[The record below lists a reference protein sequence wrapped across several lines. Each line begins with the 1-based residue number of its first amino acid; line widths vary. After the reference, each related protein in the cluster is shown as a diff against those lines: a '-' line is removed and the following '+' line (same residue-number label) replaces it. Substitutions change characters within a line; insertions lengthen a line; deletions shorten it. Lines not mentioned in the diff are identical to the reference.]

1 MDYYQ
6 NGGGAV
12 AYLSWSSPSTA
23 KTIIPQA
30 QLYSTTNHPPI
41 FFTAAG
47 QFTNGAFQMPF
58 SGLSGKSYVL
68 EATAN
73 FSNWTSLSTNLASTN
88 LLNFVDPGASTSLYR
103 FYRALELP

>member
-1 MDYYQ
+1 
-6 NGGGAV
+6 
-12 AYLSWSSPSTA
+12 
-23 KTIIPQA
+23 
-30 QLYSTTNHPPI
+30 
-41 FFTAAG
+41 
-47 QFTNGAFQMPF
+47 
-58 SGLSGKSYVL
+58 VL